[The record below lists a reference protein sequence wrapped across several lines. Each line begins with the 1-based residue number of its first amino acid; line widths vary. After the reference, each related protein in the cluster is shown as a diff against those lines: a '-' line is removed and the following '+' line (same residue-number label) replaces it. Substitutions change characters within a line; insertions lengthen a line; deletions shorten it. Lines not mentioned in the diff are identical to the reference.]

1 VARLERFEVFYMNT
15 EEKTSKQDLF
25 TVDNEE
31 TWCSAPVFKRLVAG
45 YEHTSPDNIEIHG
58 WTKVDGP

>member
-1 VARLERFEVFYMNT
+1 MKLERFEVFYMNT
-15 EEKTSKQDLF
+15 KEKKVKQDLF

-31 TWCSAPVFKRLVAG
+31 TWCSVPVFRRLVAG
-45 YEHTSPDNIEIHG
+45 YEQTSHDNIEIHG

>member
-1 VARLERFEVFYMNT
+1 MNT
-15 EEKTSKQDLF
+15 KEKKVKQDLF

-31 TWCSAPVFKRLVAG
+31 TWCSVPVFRRLVAG
-45 YEHTSPDNIEIHG
+45 YEQTSHDNIEIHG